1 MDGDINKVACIM
13 AAAAAAADGVQVA
26 QEKCRGFRK
35 SGFREV
41 LFGKKKIRVK

>member
-13 AAAAAAADGVQVA
+13 AAAASYGVQVA

-41 LFGKKKIRVK
+41 LFGKTKMS

>member
-13 AAAAAAADGVQVA
+13 AAAAAADGVQVA

-41 LFGKKKIRVK
+41 LFGKKKKS